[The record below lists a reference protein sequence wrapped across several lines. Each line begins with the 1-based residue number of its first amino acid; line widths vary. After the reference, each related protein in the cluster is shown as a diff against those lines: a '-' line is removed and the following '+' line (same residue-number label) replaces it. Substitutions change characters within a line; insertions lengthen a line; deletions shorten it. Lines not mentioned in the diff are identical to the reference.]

1 MDKIKNKLKEK
12 ITITEERLDYI
23 SNIQKQL
30 ESNNITFDEI
40 VLDRDSIS
48 FRLRKN
54 LDTIFYLTFFENY
67 FLVEYKKGKNELF
80 YSYSYNYDNEIPI
93 ILQLYKFYRV

>member
-1 MDKIKNKLKEK
+1 MNKIKNKLKEK
-12 ITITEERLDYI
+12 INITEKRLDYI

-30 ESNNITFDEI
+30 ESNNIKFDEI
-40 VLDRDSIS
+40 VFDRDSVS

-54 LDTIFYLTFFENY
+54 LDTIFYLTFFEND

-80 YSYSYNYDNEIPI
+80 YSYSYTYDNEIPRI
-93 ILQLYKFYRV
+93 IQLYTFYCV